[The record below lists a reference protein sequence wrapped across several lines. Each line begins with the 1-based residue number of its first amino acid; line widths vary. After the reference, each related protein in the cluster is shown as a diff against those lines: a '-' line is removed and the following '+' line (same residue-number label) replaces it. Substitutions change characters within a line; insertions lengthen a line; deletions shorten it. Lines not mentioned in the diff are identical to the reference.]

1 MLKVIFLED
10 SMRESIAR
18 KFLTS
23 HFSSEEDEKQQGKE
37 DMFKTGVHNADVW
50 MVLTKPFLSVQLPY
64 Y

>member
-23 HFSSEEDEKQQGKE
+23 HFSSEEDEKQ
-37 DMFKTGVHNADVW
+37 
-50 MVLTKPFLSVQLPY
+50 
-64 Y
+64 